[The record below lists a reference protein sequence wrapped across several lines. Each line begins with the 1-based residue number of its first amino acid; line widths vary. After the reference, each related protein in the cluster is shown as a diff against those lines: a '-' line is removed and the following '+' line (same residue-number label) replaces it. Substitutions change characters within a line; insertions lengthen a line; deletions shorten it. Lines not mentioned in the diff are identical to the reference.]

1 MFKADMTSTMKIR
14 IGRNYT
20 RITDCENVPVVY
32 RNDDKRSDKKKKGK
46 YERFNYR
53 KRMKERVQKIRQ
65 LCYNS
70 FQTGK
75 MSSITLTFAPDKFRD
90 KDLTNI
96 DVTHNEFD
104 KFIKRMNHYFDDFV
118 YISTFSRQSN
128 MDWHYHMLCNIDDS
142 VSEKEIQG
150 IWKNGIIKKK
160 LVDSETYFRNSV
172 NYLVK
177 NLRSVEE
184 ELKGRSGYK
193 HSRNGQFDI
202 LLDLEKADENLI
214 ESIYER
220 IVQSRKVSLSYE
232 SDKNIGVM
240 KRYIDD
246 YTGEANDFV
255 DFGKELS
262 EELEAK
268 GYENLVINM
277 KAYSIDCRFSDM
289 LLPLKVATRKKPPP

>member
-1 MFKADMTSTMKIR
+1 
-14 IGRNYT
+14 
-20 RITDCENVPVVY
+20 
-32 RNDDKRSDKKKKGK
+32 
-46 YERFNYR
+46 
-53 KRMKERVQKIRQ
+53 
-65 LCYNS
+65 
-70 FQTGK
+70 
-75 MSSITLTFAPDKFRD
+75 
-90 KDLTNI
+90 
-96 DVTHNEFD
+96 
-104 KFIKRMNHYFDDFV
+104 
-118 YISTFSRQSN
+118 
-128 MDWHYHMLCNIDDS
+128 MLCNIDDS

-202 LLDLEKADENLI
+202 LLDLEKADENLL

-240 KRYIDD
+240 KRYIND
-246 YTGEANDFV
+246 YTGETNDFV

-289 LLPLKVATRKKPPP
+289 LLPLKTAVRKKPPP